1 MDPPVPQRHRWYRIR
16 RAAVAD
22 AAASRW
28 QVGKAAVDLR
38 CAARRP
44 APRQSCVGR
53 QLDHARPEA
62 HLRAA
67 HDPRRRVDPPRRANH
82 PRARVHHQ
90 HADLSR
96 RRRRRG
102 HPTCPPAPRAAG
114 HRQPRAAA
122 ITCRPLRRGGSADP
136 ARWSG
141 AMTADTTT
149 RRRAARPKYNLTR
162 IVDRPDVAP
171 VAELLALL
179 PTLPTW
185 PKAVN
190 G

>member
-96 RRRRRG
+96 RRRR
-102 HPTCPPAPRAAG
+102 
-114 HRQPRAAA
+114 
-122 ITCRPLRRGGSADP
+122 GGSADP

-149 RRRAARPKYNLTR
+149 RRRPARPKYNLTR
-162 IVDRPDVAP
+162 HDELRDRRHVGPIDDMAVD
-171 VAELLALL
+171 EILALL

-190 G
+190 